1 MMGRPAAGMRDDA
14 AAPASAPRAAVAP
27 LASPETPDERG
38 VTELAAGFG
47 IALVALI
54 AFALIAGH
62 LYDQE
67 AIALDNVVTPVVHS
81 IQSPVVD
88 AAMEAIT
95 SLGSATVLAVVS
107 VIAVIVIASRRQ
119 AAQALFVVTA
129 IAGSVALNGTLKVTV
144 QRPRPVLP
152 WAHVLPDYS
161 FPSGHTMNAL
171 VLYLAIALVMWVT
184 LGRRFGSIAVLVALG
199 IAIAVGVSRIYL
211 GYHYLSDVVGGLAAG
226 IAWLLV
232 VALAYETIPRAWGR
246 RRRGPRDMRP
256 PT

>member
-1 MMGRPAAGMRDDA
+1 MGRPAAGVRDDA
-14 AAPASAPRAAVAP
+14 AAPASAPRSAVAP

-38 VTELAAGFG
+38 VAELAAGFG
-47 IALVALI
+47 IALVALM
-54 AFALIAGH
+54 AFALVAGH

-88 AAMEAIT
+88 AAMEVVT
-95 SLGSATVLAVVS
+95 SLGSATVLAIVS
-107 VIAVIVIASRRQ
+107 VIAVVVLASRRQ

-171 VLYLAIALVMWVT
+171 VLYLAIALVIWVT
-184 LGRRFGSIAVLVALG
+184 RGRRLGSIAVLVALG

-211 GYHYLSDVVGGLAAG
+211 GYHYLSDVAGGLAAG

-232 VALAYETIPRAWGR
+232 VALAFETIPRAWGR
-246 RRRGPRDMRP
+246 RRRGARDTRP

>member
-1 MMGRPAAGMRDDA
+1 MTGRPAAGVRDDA
-14 AAPASAPRAAVAP
+14 PTPANAPRAAVAP

-47 IALVALI
+47 VALVALI

-95 SLGSATVLAVVS
+95 SLGSATVLTIVSMITVV
-107 VIAVIVIASRRQ
+107 VLASRRR
-119 AAQALFVVTA
+119 AAHALFILTA

-171 VLYLAIALVMWVT
+171 VLYLAIALVIWVIR
-184 LGRRFGSIAVLVALG
+184 GRRLGSIAVLVTLG

-232 VALAYETIPRAWGR
+232 VALAYEAIPRAWGR
-246 RRRGPRDMRP
+246 RRRRTGGTRL